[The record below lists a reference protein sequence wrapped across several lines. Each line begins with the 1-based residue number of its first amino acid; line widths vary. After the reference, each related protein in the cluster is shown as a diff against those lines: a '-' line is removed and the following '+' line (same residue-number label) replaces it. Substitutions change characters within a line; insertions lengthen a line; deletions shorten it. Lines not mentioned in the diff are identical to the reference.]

1 MKNAKPE
8 TIDEYIR
15 HSPAE
20 SQKIMEELKRVIETT
35 APNAE
40 GTISWNVPIYKHNGI
55 LAGFSVAKHHVS
67 FGIDSLEEE
76 DRETLKKKKGYK
88 TGKNTIQIK
97 FDQKVPSAKIGQLIK
112 KQ

>member
-15 HSPAE
+15 HSTAE

-40 GTISWNVPIYKHNGI
+40 GTISWNVPIYKHNGTI
-55 LAGFSVAKHHVS
+55 AGFSVAKHHVS

-76 DRETLKKKKGYK
+76 ERETLKKKGYK
-88 TGKNTIQIK
+88 TRKKT
-97 FDQKVPSAKIGQLIK
+97 IK
-112 KQ
+112 KKLDK